1 MSNCTR
7 KFWLDMPFM
16 PILLHVPIALEPW
29 HMNNCFGFRVPGF
42 GFRVADFVFRV
53 SCFGFRVCIPG
64 TGFRVPGSGV
74 RVSGFGYQV
83 SCSGV
88 RFSFFVFRFLFFV
101 FGISC
106 LEIRVRTRPKNMKN
120 MHMNSP
126 PHAACTPPP
135 IHFTNPIRCEA
146 NSAHMRHSRPDS
158 GLGSQVKALT
168 PFSVVASSLGSRPE
182 HAHAQPAPRRLHSIK
197 NSLYKPHPHAAS

>member
-88 RFSFFVFRFLFFV
+88 RFSFFVLGFSFYFFRFWYFMF
-101 FGISC
+101 
-106 LEIRVRTRPKNMKN
+106 R
-120 MHMNSP
+120 
-126 PHAACTPPP
+126 
-135 IHFTNPIRCEA
+135 
-146 NSAHMRHSRPDS
+146 DS
-158 GLGSQVKALT
+158 GSDQAEEHE
-168 PFSVVASSLGSRPE
+168 E
-182 HAHAQPAPRRLHSIK
+182 HAHEQPAPRRLHATA
-197 NSLYKPHPHAAS
+197 NSLYKPHPL